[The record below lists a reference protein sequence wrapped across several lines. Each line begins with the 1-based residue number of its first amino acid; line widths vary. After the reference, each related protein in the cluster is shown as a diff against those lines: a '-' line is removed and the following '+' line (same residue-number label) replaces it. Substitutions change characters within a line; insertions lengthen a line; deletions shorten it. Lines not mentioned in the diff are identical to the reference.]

1 MLLQPFEGVSSM
13 EENFLIRFLPVSRG
27 CEMKYLMVEKRI
39 LRTFVRALCIR
50 FQEISHAHTDTRTHR
65 DTDTHRHIAHEPA
78 EKVTRGKKV
87 TRNFKKKKKK
97 KEKLRAK

>member
-50 FQEISHAHTDTRTHR
+50 FQEISHAHTETQTH
-65 DTDTHRHIAHEPA
+65 TDTSPMNPPRRLHEAKRSP
-78 EKVTRGKKV
+78 ETL
-87 TRNFKKKKKK
+87 KKKKK

>member
-39 LRTFVRALCIR
+39 LRTFVCALCIC

-78 EKVTRGKKV
+78 EVTRDKKV